1 MCTGTYVGYMSASL
15 FNSIYDQREM
25 SVRCYSAVTSSTH
38 YQVCPSQAECRA
50 GKSSSQSD
58 AQAPL
63 SAAHG
68 KYFANLRQ
76 LF

>member
-1 MCTGTYVGYMSASL
+1 MYTGTYMNASL
-15 FNSIYDQREM
+15 FNSISDQREM
-25 SVRCYSAVTSSTH
+25 SVRCYSAVTSVAH
-38 YQVCPSQAECRA
+38 YQVCPPETERWA
-50 GKSSSQSD
+50 GKSSAQSD

-68 KYFANLRQ
+68 KYFANLLQ